1 MARRLL
7 KASSVSSELNYQG
20 GPIMNKQRQS
30 LGIRVLVLL
39 LAAAIPISIFTLY
52 PNWLARLTYAVEIGQ
67 AQVAEQKLAVATD
80 LSQAFRQ
87 VVKAV
92 RPSVVSISSTKRIN
106 IRQPDIPQLDVPE
119 GFRGFFDDEMLERF
133 FEFRAPRRGFEQYGL
148 GSGVIVSEDGYIL
161 TNYHVAAE
169 ADEVNVTLSD
179 GRQFRAKIVGGD
191 KATDIAVLKID
202 ANGLKPAKLGKS
214 STLEV
219 GEWVLAMGSPF
230 GLDQT
235 VTAGIISA
243 TGRANVGIT
252 DYEDFIQTDAA
263 INPGN
268 SGGPL
273 VNLKGEVVGIN
284 TAIASRSGGYM
295 GVGFAIPSEMAGHV
309 MRSIIDKGFVTRGWL
324 GAMIQDL
331 TPELAKSFNFNSTSG
346 VLIGDVVPDSPAE
359 KAGLKAGDI
368 VVKYNGETV
377 ETANELRNAVAA
389 TAPETEANLDIIRDG
404 QPRNLKVR
412 IAQLDQEKIAAVVGN
427 RESATDLGITV
438 ETLTP
443 QIASQLGLSSRVNGV
458 VVTQVEPGSIASRVG
473 IERGDV
479 VVSVGDKEIQDLKQ
493 FREAMSKEKLQQGIR
508 LQIMRDGI
516 KRFVFVRSE

>member
-1 MARRLL
+1 MAELRQTPGARL
-7 KASSVSSELNYQG
+7 
-20 GPIMNKQRQS
+20 
-30 LGIRVLVLL
+30 LVLL
-39 LAAAIPISIFTLY
+39 LATALPISVLTLH
-52 PNWLARLTYAVEIGQ
+52 PDWLSQLTYAVEVGQ
-67 AQVAEQKLAVATD
+67 AQVAEEKLAVATD
-80 LSQAFRQ
+80 LSQAFRH
-87 VVKAV
+87 VARSI
-92 RPSVVSISSTKRIN
+92 RPSVVSISSTKRLGTSEPKIQ
-106 IRQPDIPQLDVPE
+106 RFQVPE
-119 GFRGFFDDEMLERF
+119 GFHGFLDDDVLERF
-133 FEFRAPRRGFEQYGL
+133 FEFQIPQHGLQQQGL
-148 GSGVIVSEDGYIL
+148 GSGLIVSDDGYVL
-161 TNYHVAAE
+161 TNYHVAGE
-169 ADEVNVTLSD
+169 ADEANVTLSD

-202 ANGLKPAKLGKS
+202 ATNLKPAKLGKS
-214 STLEV
+214 TDLEV

-273 VNLKGEVVGIN
+273 VNLRGEVVGIN

-309 MRSIIDKGFVTRGWL
+309 MHSIIDKGFVTRGYL

-331 TPELAKSFNFNSTSG
+331 SEELAKSFKFESTNG
-346 VLIGDVVPDSPAE
+346 VLVGDVMADSPAA
-359 KAGLKAGDI
+359 KGGLKSGDI
-368 VVKYNGETV
+368 VTKYNGQPV

-389 TAPETEANLDIIRDG
+389 TTPEKEVSLEIFRDG
-404 QPRNLKVR
+404 ERKTIKLNVG
-412 IAQLDQEKIAAVVGN
+412 QLDEDKLATAVSG
-427 RESATDLGITV
+427 RDSASDLGMTV

-443 QIASQLGLSSRVNGV
+443 QLASQLGLDNGARGV
-458 VVTQVEPGSIASRVG
+458 AVTKVEPGSLAARVA
-473 IERGDV
+473 IERGDIV
-479 VVSVGDKEIQDLKQ
+479 VTVGDEEISNVKQ
-493 FREAMSKEKLQQGIR
+493 FREAMSQQNLKDGIR
-508 LQIMRDGI
+508 LQVMRDGI

>member
-1 MARRLL
+1 M
-7 KASSVSSELNYQG
+7 
-20 GPIMNKQRQS
+20 P
-30 LGIRVLVLL
+30 GIRALVLL
-39 LAAAIPISIFTLY
+39 LVAAVPISVLTLH
-52 PNWLARLTYAVEIGQ
+52 PDWLAQLTYAVEVGQ
-67 AQVAEQKLAVATD
+67 AQVAEEKLAVATD

-87 VVKAV
+87 VAKSI
-92 RPSVVSISSTKRIN
+92 RPSVVSISSTKRIAAS
-106 IRQPDIPQLDVPE
+106 QPRIQRFDVPE
-119 GFRGFFDDEMLERF
+119 GFGGFLDDDILERF
-133 FEFRAPRRGFEQYGL
+133 FEFQMPDGALEQQGR

-161 TNYHVAAE
+161 TNYHVAGE

-202 ANGLKPAKLGKS
+202 ANNLKPAKLGKS
-214 STLEV
+214 ANLEV

-273 VNLKGEVVGIN
+273 VNLRGEVVGIN

-295 GVGFAIPSEMAGHV
+295 GVGFAIPSEMAGRV
-309 MRSIIDKGFVTRGWL
+309 MHSIIDKGFVTRGWL

-331 TPELAKSFNFNSTSG
+331 SEELAESFKFESTEG
-346 VLIGDVVPDSPAE
+346 VLIGDVVAESPAAN
-359 KAGLKAGDI
+359 AGLKSGDI
-368 VVKYNGETV
+368 VTKYNGQAV

-389 TAPETEANLDIIRDG
+389 TAPDTDATLEIFRDG
-404 QPRNLKVR
+404 ERKTLKVR
-412 IAQLDQEKIAAVVGN
+412 IAQLD
-427 RESATDLGITV
+427 
-438 ETLTP
+438 
-443 QIASQLGLSSRVNGV
+443 
-458 VVTQVEPGSIASRVG
+458 
-473 IERGDV
+473 
-479 VVSVGDKEIQDLKQ
+479 
-493 FREAMSKEKLQQGIR
+493 
-508 LQIMRDGI
+508 
-516 KRFVFVRSE
+516 

>member
-1 MARRLL
+1 MAELRRTSGARL
-7 KASSVSSELNYQG
+7 
-20 GPIMNKQRQS
+20 
-30 LGIRVLVLL
+30 LVLL
-39 LAAAIPISIFTLY
+39 IAAALPISVLTLH
-52 PNWLARLTYAVEIGQ
+52 PDWLSQLTYAVEVGQ
-67 AQVAEQKLAVATD
+67 AQVAEEKLAVAID

-87 VVKAV
+87 VAKSI
-92 RPSVVSISSTKRIN
+92 RPSVVSISSTKRLAASEPRVQRFN
-106 IRQPDIPQLDVPE
+106 VPE
-119 GFRGFFDDEMLERF
+119 GFNGFLDDDILERF
-133 FEFRAPRRGFEQYGL
+133 FEFQIPQHGLQQQGL
-148 GSGVIVSEDGYIL
+148 GSGLIVSDDGYIL
-161 TNYHVAAE
+161 TNYHVAGE
-169 ADEVNVTLSD
+169 ADEANVTLSD

-191 KATDIAVLKID
+191 KATDIAVLKLD
-202 ANGLKPAKLGKS
+202 AKNLKPAKLGKS
-214 STLEV
+214 TELEV

-273 VNLKGEVVGIN
+273 VNLRGEVVGIN

-309 MRSIIDKGFVTRGWL
+309 MHSIIDKGFVTRGYL

-331 TPELAKSFNFNSTSG
+331 SEELAKSFNFDSTNG
-346 VLIGDVVPDSPAE
+346 VLIGDVMADSPAA
-359 KAGLKAGDI
+359 KAGLKSGDI
-368 VVKYNGETV
+368 VTKFNGQGV

-389 TAPETEANLDIIRDG
+389 TAPDHEVSLEIFRDG
-404 QPRNLKVR
+404 ERKTIKVNVG
-412 IAQLDQEKIAAVVGN
+412 QLDEDKVAAAVSG
-427 RESATDLGITV
+427 RDSASDLGMTV

-443 QIASQLGLSSRVNGV
+443 QLASQLGLENGAKGV
-458 VVTQVEPGSIASRVG
+458 AVTKVDPGSMAARVG
-473 IERGDV
+473 IARGDIV
-479 VVSVGDKEIQDLKQ
+479 VTVGDEEISDVKQ
-493 FREAMSKEKLQQGIR
+493 FREAMSQQSLKDGIR
-508 LQIMRDGI
+508 LQVMRDGI